1 MAGALLLLPGLL
13 LCGKEVW
20 TGVHRHGLDVLSS
33 EHARLGTDVHL
44 DGATGRPSLSGRR
57 GGRRGE
63 RRSSGSSFVQSSGS
77 SEAAFVG
84 EQQLTRTGAT

>member
-57 GGRRGE
+57 GG
-63 RRSSGSSFVQSSGS
+63 Q
-77 SEAAFVG
+77 
-84 EQQLTRTGAT
+84 TGRATIEWK